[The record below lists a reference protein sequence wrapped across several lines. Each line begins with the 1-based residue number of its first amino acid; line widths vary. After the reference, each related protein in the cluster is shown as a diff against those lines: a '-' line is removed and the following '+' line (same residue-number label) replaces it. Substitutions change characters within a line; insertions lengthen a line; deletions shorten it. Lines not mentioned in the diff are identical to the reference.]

1 MKYIGHSVSYIYK
14 LKKYFNKLFAFVGH
28 GVSHFCKLV
37 SYLDEMLEFVSNGI
51 SYIYKRSGI
60 IWIKCLNLL
69 VMMFHI

>member
-1 MKYIGHSVSYIYK
+1 MFRIFTSLRNISINCLH
-14 LKKYFNKLFAFVGH
+14 LLAM
-28 GVSHFCKLV
+28 VSHICKLV